1 MSLLIPHFFSLTIRL
16 EDVFN
21 ALNMRKSNI
30 FRGLRSSSL
39 FPQIVV
45 LTVVSMGIF
54 ATPTLRAGS
63 SPYANGNPFSNGS
76 FFPDDGTFQTTLRG
90 KNLSG
95 VSEFSTGS
103 AVGGVTAGG
112 SGTFTVFY
120 KGATFI
126 GNTDGNI
133 DPAGGTIAATMEAS
147 LPGSGQGN
155 VSSVINSQFG
165 LISREFV
172 SGGTTSSTVS
182 SSSSTTTPDL
192 VTTISGGTTSVTNT
206 DTTGAQTN
214 TTSDT
219 NTVTT
224 GAQTNTDTTGAQT
237 NTTQDTTYSASGT
250 GNIDPV
256 SGLPAAGSVAGTSTT
271 GEQTNTTTTGEQTN
285 TDTTTTTD
293 TTGEQTNTS
302 TTETTTPDQVTTV
315 GGGTT
320 TTETE
325 NTTSSTTPDQ
335 LTESYGLIN
344 TVADSSYYDVNY
356 AAGAFSANLENS
368 YPNQIFRGE
377 GSMVFSG
384 VDASSGVPQ
393 ISSTEVD
400 ISVEGV
406 RLADT
411 ATDYPEQTVETPYV
425 FTTYD
430 IQTS

>member
-1 MSLLIPHFFSLTIRL
+1 
-16 EDVFN
+16 
-21 ALNMRKSNI
+21 
-30 FRGLRSSSL
+30 
-39 FPQIVV
+39 
-45 LTVVSMGIF
+45 MGIF

-95 VSEFSTGS
+95 VSEFSTGA
-103 AVGGVTAGG
+103 AVGGVAAGG

-147 LPGSGQGN
+147 LPGSGEGN

-182 SSSSTTTPDL
+182 SSSSITTPDL
-192 VTTISGGTTSVTNT
+192 VTTISGGTTSTTNT
-206 DTTGAQTN
+206 D
-214 TTSDT
+214 
-219 NTVTT
+219 TT

-237 NTTQDTTYSASGT
+237 NTNQDTTYGAGGT

-256 SGLPAAGSVAGTSTT
+256 SGLPATGSVAGTTT
-271 GEQTNTTTTGEQTN
+271 NGEQTN
-285 TDTTTTTD
+285 TDTT
-293 TTGEQTNTS
+293 GAQTNTS